1 MQVKPGVILNNM
13 HSTLLR
19 LYACQRVYKLAIT
32 FFKGVRIDIYL
43 IMADVSVK

>member
-19 LYACQRVYKLAIT
+19 LYACQRVYKLALT
-32 FFKGVRIDIYL
+32 FFKGVRIDIN
-43 IMADVSVK
+43 I